1 MSKIFV
7 ISTSG
12 KEDINKT
19 MMAINFALGA
29 RDNAKAEVSVMFLGR
44 GVMALLKNSGNSE
57 AMLNLINKMKNDGI
71 EVTYCK
77 VSLKGMGLT
86 SDLIFDGI
94 KDVMGGV
101 ETAKRIDSE
110 YSVVTF

>member
-44 GVMALLKNSGNSE
+44 GVMALLKNSGN
-57 AMLNLINKMKNDGI
+57 
-71 EVTYCK
+71 
-77 VSLKGMGLT
+77 
-86 SDLIFDGI
+86 
-94 KDVMGGV
+94 
-101 ETAKRIDSE
+101 
-110 YSVVTF
+110 